1 MSEGPGGPQGATAG
15 GTLAMRMLSQQAM
28 VASQMKRAAN
38 DKAIAQMLAA
48 KKSGPPAA
56 RLGDEIQHKSFL
68 GALAGAVLGAIVTIA
83 EGCLIMAAC
92 ATGPYALVLLPAL
105 MYASYKASDYVEE
118 KQNQLESWINSFC
131 DTDGAINTGSENVN
145 INGKPAA
152 RAAVTLPPPPP
163 PGAIPEVPQGEPSW
177 GDIATDLLESAAE
190 KAVPL
195 AKAWGNAVITLTDS
209 NAGFMDRVSA
219 GASLL
224 FPAGPVLME
233 FATMVGGRGEIKKD
247 VDFPEAGED
256 TALCDKENK
265 PPRIAQ
271 GSSNVFINNQPAA
284 RKGDKLECS
293 AAIVE
298 GSPDVFIGG
307 EQVTYLDIQ
316 LEFPPW
322 QRMILG
328 GITIASYLLPPAGLL
343 GKLGNLARLGKLGNL
358 LGKSGKLLGAK
369 LGALLGKTGKSLK
382 SIANKVIRWVTDPVD
397 PVTGAYCDERT
408 DFTLGQTLPLSFT
421 RFHSS
426 VLPLHGLTGV
436 GWSDSWSEYAWV
448 REQGNRV
455 DIITQ
460 GATLR
465 FAFDGDSDTAVN
477 PYHAQY
483 ILRRRDDYLELF
495 DRDAL
500 SSRFFYD
507 AFPGMRLRHP
517 VTDDT
522 SDDRLAHSPG
532 DRMYM
537 LGGMSDTASNRITFE
552 RDSQYRITGVSHT
565 DGIRLKLTYH
575 ASGYPRMS
583 YRELYKPDEKPLAI
597 MVPAWNETGVI
608 SNMAELAATTLD
620 YENYHIFVGT
630 YPNDP
635 DTQRDVD
642 EVCARFPNVHKV
654 VCARPGP
661 TSKADCL
668 NNVLDA
674 ITQFERSANFAFA
687 GFILHDAEDVISP
700 MELRLFNY
708 LVERKDLIQIP
719 VYPFER
725 EWTHFT
731 SMTYIDEFSELHGK
745 DVPVREALAGQVPS
759 AGVGT
764 CFSRRAVTALLA
776 DGDGIAFDVQ
786 SLTEDYD
793 IGFRLKEKGMTEI
806 FVRFPVVDE
815 AKEREQRKFLQHA
828 RTSNMICVREYFP
841 DTFSTAV
848 RQKSR
853 WIIGIVFQGFKTHK
867 WTSSL
872 TLNYFLWRDRKGAIS
887 NFVSFLAML
896 VMLQLL
902 LLLAYESL
910 WPDAWHFLSI
920 FSGSAWLMTLLWL
933 NFGLMVNR
941 IVQRVI
947 FVTGYYGLT
956 QGLLSVLRLF
966 WGNLI
971 NFMANWRALKQVLQH
986 GDPRRVAWDKTT
998 HDFPSVTG
1006 DTRSLRPLGQ
1016 ILLENQ
1022 VITEEQLD
1030 TALRNRVEGLRL
1042 GGSML
1047 MQGLISAEQLA
1058 QALAEQ
1064 NGVAWESIDAW
1075 QIPSSLIAEMPAS
1088 VALHYAVLPL
1098 RLENDEL
1105 IVGSEDGIDPVSLAA
1120 LTRKV
1125 GRKVRYVIVLRGQIV
1140 TGLRHWYARRRGH
1153 DPRAMLYNA
1162 VQHQWLTEQQTGE
1175 IWRQYVPHQFLFAEI
1190 LTTLGHI
1197 NRSAINVLLLR
1208 HERSSLPLGK
1218 FLVTEGVISQETL
1231 DRVLTIQRELQ
1242 VSMQSLLLKAGL
1254 NTEQVAQ
1261 LESENEGE

>member
-1 MSEGPGGPQGATAG
+1 MDWLLDVFATWLYGLKVIAI
-15 GTLAMRMLSQQAM
+15 TLAVIMF
-28 VASQMKRAAN
+28 
-38 DKAIAQMLAA
+38 I
-48 KKSGPPAA
+48 SG
-56 RLGDEIQHKSFL
+56 LDDFFI
-68 GALAGAVLGAIVTIA
+68 
-83 EGCLIMAAC
+83 
-92 ATGPYALVLLPAL
+92 
-105 MYASYKASDYVEE
+105 
-118 KQNQLESWINSFC
+118 
-131 DTDGAINTGSENVN
+131 
-145 INGKPAA
+145 
-152 RAAVTLPPPPP
+152 
-163 PGAIPEVPQGEPSW
+163 
-177 GDIATDLLESAAE
+177 
-190 KAVPL
+190 
-195 AKAWGNAVITLTDS
+195 
-209 NAGFMDRVSA
+209 
-219 GASLL
+219 
-224 FPAGPVLME
+224 
-233 FATMVGGRGEIKKD
+233 D
-247 VDFPEAGED
+247 V
-256 TALCDKENK
+256 
-265 PPRIAQ
+265 
-271 GSSNVFINNQPAA
+271 V
-284 RKGDKLECS
+284 
-293 AAIVE
+293 
-298 GSPDVFIGG
+298 
-307 EQVTYLDIQ
+307 Y
-316 LEFPPW
+316 
-322 QRMILG
+322 
-328 GITIASYLLPPAGLL
+328 
-343 GKLGNLARLGKLGNL
+343 
-358 LGKSGKLLGAK
+358 
-369 LGALLGKTGKSLK
+369 
-382 SIANKVIRWVTDPVD
+382 
-397 PVTGAYCDERT
+397 
-408 DFTLGQTLPLSFT
+408 
-421 RFHSS
+421 
-426 VLPLHGLTGV
+426 
-436 GWSDSWSEYAWV
+436 WV
-448 REQGNRV
+448 RRIKRKLSV
-455 DIITQ
+455 
-460 GATLR
+460 
-465 FAFDGDSDTAVN
+465 
-477 PYHAQY
+477 Y
-483 ILRRRDDYLELF
+483 RR
-495 DRDAL
+495 
-500 SSRFFYD
+500 
-507 AFPGMRLRHP
+507 
-517 VTDDT
+517 
-522 SDDRLAHSPG
+522 
-532 DRMYM
+532 
-537 LGGMSDTASNRITFE
+537 
-552 RDSQYRITGVSHT
+552 
-565 DGIRLKLTYH
+565 
-575 ASGYPRMS
+575 YPRMS

-608 SNMAELAATTLD
+608 GNMAELAATTLD

-642 EVCARFPNVHKV
+642 EVCARFPNGHKV
-654 VCARPGP
+654 ICARPGP

-896 VMLQLL
+896 VMIQLL

-986 GDPRRVAWDKTT
+986 GDPRRVAW
-998 HDFPSVTG
+998 
-1006 DTRSLRPLGQ
+1006 
-1016 ILLENQ
+1016 
-1022 VITEEQLD
+1022 
-1030 TALRNRVEGLRL
+1030 
-1042 GGSML
+1042 
-1047 MQGLISAEQLA
+1047 
-1058 QALAEQ
+1058 
-1064 NGVAWESIDAW
+1064 ESIDAW

-1098 RLENDEL
+1098 RLDNDEL

-1162 VQHQWLTEQQTGE
+1162 VQHQWLTEQQAGE